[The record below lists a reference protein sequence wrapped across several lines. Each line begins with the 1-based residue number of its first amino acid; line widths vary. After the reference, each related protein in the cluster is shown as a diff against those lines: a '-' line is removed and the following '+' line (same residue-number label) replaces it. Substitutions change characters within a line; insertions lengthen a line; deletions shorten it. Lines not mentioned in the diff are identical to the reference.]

1 MLASQLAACMSQHQ
15 NSESLF
21 HAQRNSPS
29 SEEAM
34 FTVTVF
40 TVGSLSVWASAGS
53 LLTLLPVSQL
63 ANDAE
68 EAEAK
73 LQAVHGFIMRF
84 KTTNARPSEAG
95 PPLAHKRTQKSKTAQ
110 KMRIYI
116 RKTQLTQNITTTTTI
131 STTANNK
138 NDHTHS
144 LIDSSIS
151 NYLSIYVLK
160 CETV

>member
-34 FTVTVF
+34 FTF

-151 NYLSIYVLK
+151 NYL
-160 CETV
+160 

>member
-95 PPLAHKRTQKSKTAQ
+95 PPLAHKRIQKSKTAQ

-116 RKTQLTQNITTTTTI
+116 RKTQLTQNITTTTTTI

-151 NYLSIYVLK
+151 NYL
-160 CETV
+160 

>member
-34 FTVTVF
+34 FTF

-53 LLTLLPVSQL
+53 LLTLPPVSQL

-151 NYLSIYVLK
+151 NYL
-160 CETV
+160 